1 MLLKDSTRLK
11 LNTLFIHE
19 SVTAQWKIIISS
31 SKYFK
36 MGHDDGSRRPSDGRS
51 PHALKKCLVYKATI
65 KSEIQF
71 SMI

>member
-36 MGHDDGSRRPSDGRS
+36 MGHGLKRRPSDGRS